1 MSESDS
7 QPGGSGPPASPAV
20 SGPELIVL
28 EALRIAHTST
38 GSEQYLKVYQQ
49 LGQRVG
55 QRLAAAAR
63 VDSAAQPAAPA
74 PVTAAAARALSS
86 PAAAAEPMRIRVI
99 CATRADREGF
109 FSSTALGRS
118 LTLHRPQGV
127 EVRLFPNNEQ
137 GLPSVYNTA
146 MAESAHDRVALLFVH
161 DDVYLCDFHWADRLR
176 EALTAFDIV
185 GLVGNRRRLP
195 GQPSWGFIDE
205 KYTLDKRAH
214 LSGTVGHGQG
224 FPPDTIDVFGPSNQK
239 VVLLDGLFIA
249 ARSEALQSKSVRF
262 DERFNF
268 HFYDLDFCRQAEQSG
283 LTMGTW
289 PISVVH
295 QSRGA
300 FVSDGWRQGYDRYL
314 EKWGD

>member
-7 QPGGSGPPASPAV
+7 QPGSSSSQAALAATA
-20 SGPELIVL
+20 PELIVL
-28 EALRIAHTST
+28 EALKIAHATT
-38 GSEQYLKVYQQ
+38 GSEHYLKVYQQ

-55 QRLAAAAR
+55 QRQAAR
-63 VDSAAQPAAPA
+63 VDPAALPAAPA
-74 PVTAAAARALSS
+74 PATLAAAQAVPA
-86 PAAAAEPMRIRVI
+86 PAAAAEPMRIRIV

-109 FSSTALGRS
+109 FSSTALGQS

-137 GLPSVYNTA
+137 GLPSIYNTA
-146 MAESAHDRVALLFVH
+146 IAESAQERLALLFVH
-161 DDVYLCDFHWADRLR
+161 DDVFLCDFHWAAGLR
-176 EALTAFDIV
+176 EALTTYDIV
-185 GLVGNRRRLP
+185 GLAGNRRRLP
-195 GQPSWGFIDE
+195 GQPGWGFIDE
-205 KYTLDKRAH
+205 KLTLDKRVH
-214 LSGTVGHGQG
+214 LSGAVAHGQG
-224 FPPDTIDVFGPSNQK
+224 FPPESIDVFGPSKQK
-239 VVLLDGLFIA
+239 VVLLDGVFIA

-262 DERFNF
+262 DERFDF

-300 FVSDGWRQGYDRYL
+300 FVSDGWRRGYDTYL

>member
-7 QPGGSGPPASPAV
+7 QPGSSSSQAPVAV
-20 SGPELIVL
+20 TGPELIVL
-28 EALRIAHTST
+28 EALKIAHTST
-38 GSEQYLKVYQQ
+38 GAEQYLRVYRQ

-55 QRLAAAAR
+55 QRQAAAAR
-63 VDSAAQPAAPA
+63 VDSVAQPASPA
-74 PVTAAAARALSS
+74 PVTPSAGQAL
-86 PAAAAEPMRIRVI
+86 PATAPAAEPLRIRVI
-99 CATRADREGF
+99 CATRADRDGF

-127 EVRLFPNNEQ
+127 EVRLFPRNEQ

-146 MAESAHDRVALLFVH
+146 IGESAHDRVALVFVH

-195 GQPSWGFIDE
+195 GQPGWGFIDE
-205 KYTLDKRAH
+205 KFTLDKRVH
-214 LSGTVGHGQG
+214 LSGTVGHGDG
-224 FPPDTIDVFGPSNQK
+224 FPPETIDVFGPSNQK

-262 DERFNF
+262 DERFDF
-268 HFYDLDFCRQAEQSG
+268 HFYDLDFCRQAERSG

-295 QSRGA
+295 QSRGGFA
-300 FVSDGWRQGYDRYL
+300 SDGWRRGYDAYL